1 MSSTHTN
8 YPKYKGAIML
18 LKTSVMVTVFFLGAR
33 DALMSRIDL
42 SNERG
47 DVTSTT
53 IVIAALA
60 AISLAVVAIIA
71 LKVTNKANS
80 IDMG

>member
-1 MSSTHTN
+1 
-8 YPKYKGAIML
+8 ML
-18 LKTSVMVTVFFLGAR
+18 FKASVMVTVFFFGAR
-33 DALMSRIDL
+33 DALMSRTDL

-60 AISLAVVAIIA
+60 TISLAVVAIIA

-80 IDMG
+80 IDLG

>member
-1 MSSTHTN
+1 
-8 YPKYKGAIML
+8 ML
-18 LKTSVMVTVFFLGAR
+18 FKASVMVTVLFFGAR
-33 DALMSRIDL
+33 DALMSRTDL

-60 AISLAVVAIIA
+60 AVSLAALAIIA
-71 LKVTNKANS
+71 LKITNKANS
-80 IDMG
+80 IDLG

>member
-1 MSSTHTN
+1 
-8 YPKYKGAIML
+8 ML
-18 LKTSVMVTVFFLGAR
+18 LKACVGVMVFSFGVR
-33 DALMSRIDL
+33 DALMSRTDL
-42 SNERG
+42 GAERG

-80 IDMG
+80 INLG

>member
-1 MSSTHTN
+1 
-8 YPKYKGAIML
+8 ML
-18 LKTSVMVTVFFLGAR
+18 LETSVMVTVFFLGAR

-60 AISLAVVAIIA
+60 AVSLAVVAIIA